1 MQEVYLM
8 FSDERRQQISDI
20 LETQKFVHV
29 TDLANRFFT
38 SEATIRRDLDKLRKS
53 GLLKRTY
60 GGAVL
65 LEGTDAE
72 IPLTVREEERRV
84 QKELI
89 AQTAAQLIQMDAV
102 MIIDSS
108 STCAKIIPHLAS
120 RKPKTVITNSP
131 KTAIQLAQCGITHIY
146 STGGFLRSSSLSYVG
161 EAARKMISSYYVDIL
176 FFSCRGASIDIGLTD
191 PSEEG
196 SGVETG
202 DDSALQVAC
211 PHAGFQQIRPAW
223 FCAAWRLYRYRLFD
237 YRTSAQRC
245 MVAASGGKRRAC
257 AISITIKIMALL
269 PNQSFL
275 PAVFGIHSPTGR
287 KSTSREN
294 CRQVGFRA

>member
-1 MQEVYLM
+1 M
-8 FSDERRQQISDI
+8 FSDERRQQISEI

-38 SEATIRRDLDKLRKS
+38 SEATIRRDLEKLRKN

-65 LEGTDAE
+65 LDGLDAE
-72 IPLTVREEERRV
+72 IPLIVREEERRV

-108 STCAKIIPHLAS
+108 STCGKLIPFLAS

-131 KTAIQLAQCGITHIY
+131 KTAIQLAQCGVAHIY

-161 EAARKMISSYYVDIL
+161 ETARKMISSYYVDIL
-176 FFSCRGASIDIGLTD
+176 FFSCRGASIDFGLTD
-191 PSEEG
+191 PSEEEAELKRVMIQHSKVRVLMLDSSKFEKQG
-196 SGVETG
+196 FTRLGDFSDIDYLITEQRLSTAWLQHLDASGVQVLYPET
-202 DDSALQVAC
+202 
-211 PHAGFQQIRPAW
+211 
-223 FCAAWRLYRYRLFD
+223 
-237 YRTSAQRC
+237 
-245 MVAASGGKRRAC
+245 
-257 AISITIKIMALL
+257 
-269 PNQSFL
+269 
-275 PAVFGIHSPTGR
+275 
-287 KSTSREN
+287 
-294 CRQVGFRA
+294 